1 MADVVRLLFSLRG
14 QIGRLQFWTALAV
27 LVTLAVLTRFAD
39 ALVQLTLGF
48 RSAAFDLVLY
58 AFTASTIVLMVKR
71 FNDLG
76 WPPWIV
82 CASVAINWLAYFAQ
96 SSGVVGEGAARAAVF
111 FWV

>member
-1 MADVVRLLFSLRG
+1 
-14 QIGRLQFWTALAV
+14 
-27 LVTLAVLTRFAD
+27 
-39 ALVQLTLGF
+39 VQLTLGF

-111 FWV
+111 FWVQIVTSGAVALIFFLCGFLRGAGSVAEAKA